1 MSEVKVIFFTG
12 LKQAIIDEVVSYVP
26 NGYDLTVLDRESTKE
41 QQIEA
46 VKDAD
51 FLLCYGM
58 DPSDEVVR
66 AAEKCRL
73 MQLLAAGYDRVN
85 LTLLRDLEIPC
96 ANNGG
101 AHSWAVSDHA
111 LLLMLSIYKQLL
123 ACLLYTSPSPRD
135 LSTSRMPSSA

>member
-1 MSEVKVIFFTG
+1 MSEVKVIFFTA

-26 NGYDLTVLDRESTKE
+26 SGYDLTVLGRESTKE

-46 VKDAD
+46 VKEAD

-73 MQLLAAGYDRVN
+73 VQLLAAGYDRVN
-85 LTLLRDLEIPC
+85 LTLLSRPFEESH
-96 ANNGG
+96 G
-101 AHSWAVSDHA
+101 A
-111 LLLMLSIYKQLL
+111 QN
-123 ACLLYTSPSPRD
+123 R
-135 LSTSRMPSSA
+135 